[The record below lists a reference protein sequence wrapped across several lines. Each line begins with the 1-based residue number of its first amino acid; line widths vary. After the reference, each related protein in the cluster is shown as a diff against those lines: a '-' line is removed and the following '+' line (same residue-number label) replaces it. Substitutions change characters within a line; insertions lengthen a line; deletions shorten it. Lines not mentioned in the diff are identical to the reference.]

1 MSMAVFSQLLFSSPA
16 RTPRGFVSGTSETE
30 TTATFDGNIRCLGFT
45 NGVSNSLF
53 DFVTS
58 REGNRSDD
66 NYH

>member
-1 MSMAVFSQLLFSSPA
+1 MSVFSQFVFSSPA
-16 RTPRGFVSGTSETE
+16 RTPRGFASGISETG
-30 TTATFDGNIRCLGFT
+30 TTATFDGNIWCLGFA
-45 NGVSNSLF
+45 NGVSNSLS